1 MPRRVLYLMLLS
13 ILSCQLT
20 HTDRLGRAMQTLGLC
35 EVQLWA
41 CIPTE
46 IPEHKCLSRVSFD
59 CASAGFSYHMLY
71 SLTDPGAVLVLRP
84 WAADVLEEQ
93 YLARLWFEDV
103 ACGQYLRLAP
113 VDVLI
118 RGVGGTGRAVCDS
131 EQQCVLQAE
140 GGWLISAAVLW
151 LSELDKRSELV
162 AISAAWPPS
171 LLCLEGTIVSEQ
183 GTGFGG

>member
-1 MPRRVLYLMLLS
+1 
-13 ILSCQLT
+13 
-20 HTDRLGRAMQTLGLC
+20 MQTLGLC

-41 CIPTE
+41 CIHTE

-59 CASAGFSYHMLY
+59 CASAGFSHHMLY
-71 SLTDPGAVLVLRP
+71 SLTDRGAVLVLRP
-84 WAADVLEEQ
+84 WAAGAGVGEE
-93 YLARLWFEDV
+93 YE
-103 ACGQYLRLAP
+103 RLAL

-118 RGVGGTGRAVCDS
+118 WGVGGTGRAVCDS
-131 EQQCVLQAE
+131 EQQCMLQAE

-171 LLCLEGTIVSEQ
+171 PLCLEGTMVSEQ
-183 GTGFGG
+183 GTGLGG